1 MSIQRKL
8 KEESELLVES
18 VIRGMQEK
26 KAENIVTLDLRQ
38 IDNSV
43 SDFFIICTGNSS
55 TQVDAIADSV
65 EEFVR
70 KEIHEKPWHTEGKKN
85 SQWILLDYFSVVVH
99 IFQKEYRDFYRIE
112 DLWADAEVNAVQ
124 SQN

>member
-70 KEIHEKPWHTEGKKN
+70 KEINEKPWHTEGKKN

-124 SQN
+124 TQN